1 MPGVDAMETV
11 SGGGDVAARR
21 QHVEGRLRSG
31 DGAGRHTVGGP
42 LEQAEHRSWSSHAL
56 HSLGHW
62 SARASAGVV
71 VACVVVAW
79 AVVGAVV
86 GFPHWWET
94 ILYSTAASVTVVMV
108 FAIQHTQHR
117 EQLVTQRKLDEL
129 LRALPQAD
137 DRLIAAEGA
146 SDDELEALAGL
157 NSADRRLAS
166 APE

>member
-1 MPGVDAMETV
+1 MHATK
-11 SGGGDVAARR
+11 
-21 QHVEGRLRSG
+21 
-31 DGAGRHTVGGP
+31 HTENLHWTSRV
-42 LEQAEHRSWSSHAL
+42 L

-62 SARASAGVV
+62 SARASAGVL
-71 VACVVVAW
+71 VACVVVGW

-117 EQLVTQRKLDEL
+117 EQMVTQRKLDEL
-129 LRALPQAD
+129 LRALPEAD
-137 DRLIAAEGA
+137 DRLIAAESA

-157 NSADRRLAS
+157 NTADRRLAS
-166 APE
+166 ARE